1 MSAGS
6 LGTTTGSST
15 GSSNGSRDSFVHLH
29 VHTEYSMLD
38 GAARL
43 GALTERAAELEMPAV
58 AMTDHGN
65 VFGAYEFYSKA
76 KKAGVK
82 PIIGVEAY
90 FTPNISRHE
99 RKRVN
104 FYGGGP
110 DDVSSRGA
118 YTHMTLLSESTQGM
132 HNLFR
137 ISTGAWRDGFFQH
150 PRADRELLA
159 QHSQGIIGTTG
170 CPSGEVQVHLR
181 HGNYAAA
188 RQTAADFQD
197 ILGRESY
204 FLELMDHG
212 LDIENRVRDGLLR
225 LADDLRIPLLATNDS
240 HYVMREDARSQE
252 HLLCINSG
260 STMDIPAGDGPGQRF
275 AFSGDG
281 YYLKSAAEM
290 RALWV
295 DKYDLREAC
304 DNTLLIAERC
314 EVEFSEAP
322 GKYMPKF
329 PCPEGENEDSWM
341 VKEVE
346 RGLEARYPA
355 GVPEA
360 SRTQAEFE
368 LGVIMQMG
376 FPGYFLVVADFI
388 NWAKNNGIRVGP
400 GRGSGAGSMVAYAM
414 RITDL
419 DPLVH
424 GLIFE
429 RFLNPDRVSMP
440 DFDIDFDERRRGEVI
455 RYVTDK
461 YGDDRVSYIVT
472 YGTIKAKQAV
482 KDSSRILGYPFAM
495 GDRIT
500 KAMPAAVMGKDV
512 PLQEIF
518 DPQHKR
524 YGEGGEFRT
533 LYDGDADVKKVVDTA
548 IGIEGLKRQWGV
560 HAAGVIMSSE
570 PLLDIIPMLKRP
582 ADGAM
587 ITQFDYPTC
596 ENLGLIKMDFLGL
609 RNLTV
614 LDDCINNIRANRGEE
629 LVLEDLALDDAASY
643 ALLGTG
649 NTLGVFQLDGGPMR
663 ALLRLMRPDNFED
676 ISAVLALYRPGPMG
690 VDSHTNYALRKNGK
704 QESTPIHPE
713 LEEPLAEILGQTYG
727 LIVYQEQV
735 MAVAQKLAGYTLGQ
749 ADLLRRAMGKKKK
762 EVLDAEYIPFSDGMK
777 ANGYSAAA
785 IKALWDVLVPF
796 SDYAFNKAHTAA
808 YGLISY
814 WTAYLKQ
821 HYAAEYMAALL
832 TSVKDDKDKMAI
844 YLNECRRMKIQVLPP
859 DVNESAAT
867 FTPVGTDIRF
877 GLTAI
882 RNVGANVVDGV
893 VSAREEKG
901 RYHDFNDFM
910 GKVSALVC
918 NKRVIESLVKAG
930 AFDEMKHHRKAL
942 VAVHETAVDQY
953 VDIKRNEAIGQD
965 SLFAGLDDPEDGGA
979 AFGVT
984 VTIPDI
990 DEWDKMTLLGHE
1002 RDMLGL
1008 YVSDHPLLGL
1018 EHVLSTGTDCTIG
1031 QLMLDEDRPHGTTLT
1046 ISGLITSVNRKITK
1060 RGDAWATIT
1069 LEDLDGAI
1077 EVLLFPS
1084 SYQLASP
1091 YLVEDAIVR
1100 VKGQLSRDKEQPEL
1114 RGQELTVPD
1123 LSTGPGGPTGP
1134 VTISLPSTRC
1144 TAPVI
1149 EQLRDVLGTH
1159 PGLTEV
1165 RLRLLSREST
1175 KVMRLDDR
1183 LRVTPTP
1190 ALFADLKQLLG
1201 PGCLT
1206 G

>member
-1 MSAGS
+1 MTSGS
-6 LGTTTGSST
+6 G
-15 GSSNGSRDSFVHLH
+15 DSFVHLH

-43 GALTERAAELEMPAV
+43 TQLTERAAELGMPAV

-76 KKAGVK
+76 RAAGVK
-82 PIIGVEAY
+82 PIIGIEAY
-90 FTPNISRHE
+90 FTPGIPRSE
-99 RKRVN
+99 RRGVN
-104 FYGGGP
+104 LYDGGP
-110 DDVSSRGA
+110 DDVSARGA
-118 YTHMTLLSESTQGM
+118 YTHMTLLSESTEGM

-137 ISTGAWRDGFFQH
+137 LTTGAWREGFFKQ
-150 PRADRELLA
+150 PRMDKELLSR
-159 QHSQGIIGTTG
+159 HGKGIIGTTG

-181 HGNYAAA
+181 YGNYDAA
-188 RQTAADFQD
+188 RQVAAEYQD
-197 ILGRESY
+197 ILGKENY

-212 LDIENRVRDGLLR
+212 LSIENRVRDGLLR
-225 LADDLRIPLLATNDS
+225 LGRDLAIPFLATNDS
-240 HYVMREDARSQE
+240 HYVMQEDSLSQE

-290 RALWV
+290 RSLWA

-314 EVEFSEAP
+314 DVSFTEGNGTF
-322 GKYMPKF
+322 MPRF
-329 PCPEGENEDSWM
+329 PCPPGENEDSWL

-346 RGLEARYPA
+346 RGLAARYPA
-355 GVPEA
+355 GVPDA
-360 SRTQAEFE
+360 SRKQAEFE
-368 LGVIMQMG
+368 IGVITQMG

-388 NWAKNNGIRVGP
+388 NWAKDHGIRVGP

-455 RYVTDK
+455 RYVTEK

-512 PLQEIF
+512 PLTEVF
-518 DPQHKR
+518 DPGHSR
-524 YGEGGEFRT
+524 YSEGGEFRS
-533 LYDGDADVKKVVDTA
+533 LYDADHDVKRVVDTA

-560 HAAGVIMSSE
+560 HAAGVLMSSE
-570 PLLDIIPMLKRP
+570 PLADVIPLLRRP

-596 ENLGLIKMDFLGL
+596 EALGLIKMDFLGL

-614 LDDCINNIRANRGEE
+614 LDDAVKNIRANRGEE
-629 LVLEDLALDDAASY
+629 VVLEDLPLTDPLTY
-643 ALLGTG
+643 ELLQRGD
-649 NTLGVFQLDGGPMR
+649 TLGVFQLDGGPMR
-663 ALLRLMRPDNFED
+663 ALLRSMRPDAFED
-676 ISAVLALYRPGPMG
+676 ISAVGALYRPGPMG
-690 VDSHTNYALRKNGK
+690 ADSHNRYARRKNGR
-704 QESTPIHPE
+704 EPVDPIHPE
-713 LEEPLAEILGQTYG
+713 LAEPLADILGETYG

-735 MAVAQKLAGYTLGQ
+735 MAIAQKLAGYSLGQ
-749 ADLLRRAMGKKKK
+749 ADILRRAMGKKKK
-762 EVLDAEYIPFSDGMK
+762 AELDKQFAGFSAGMTER
-777 ANGYSAAA
+777 GYSMAAV
-785 IKALWDVLVPF
+785 KTLWDILLPF
-796 SDYAFNKAHTAA
+796 SDYAFNKAHSAA
-808 YGLISY
+808 YGVVSY
-814 WTAYLKQ
+814 WTAYLKA
-821 HYAAEYMAALL
+821 HYPAEYMAALL
-832 TSVKDDKDKMAI
+832 TSTQSDKDKSAI

-859 DVNESAAT
+859 DVNESAHD
-867 FTPVGTDIRF
+867 FTPVGTDVRF
-877 GLTAI
+877 GLTAV
-882 RNVGANVVDGV
+882 RNVGANVVDGIV
-893 VSAREEKG
+893 AARQEKG
-901 RYHDFNDFM
+901 RYADFADFLD
-910 GKVSALVC
+910 KVPLHVC

-930 AFDEMKHHRKAL
+930 AFDEMKHRRRAL
-942 VAVHETAVDQY
+942 VAVHEGAVDQY

-965 SLFAGLDDPEDGGA
+965 SLFGGLDDAEGG
-979 AFGVT
+979 FGVS
-984 VTIPDI
+984 VALPDI

-1018 EHVLSTGTDCTIG
+1018 EHVLQRGADCSIG
-1031 QLMLDEDRPHGTTLT
+1031 QLMLDEERADGSTVTV
-1046 ISGLITSVNRKITK
+1046 SGLVTAVQRKITK
-1060 RGDAWATIT
+1060 KGDAWAMVT

-1091 YLVEDAIVR
+1091 HLVQDAILTVR
-1100 VKGQLSRDKEQPEL
+1100 GRLSRSKDQPEL
-1114 RGQELTVPD
+1114 HGQEVSVPD
-1123 LSTGPGGPTGP
+1123 LDDGPAGP
-1134 VTISLPSTRC
+1134 VVISMPSTRC
-1144 TAPVI
+1144 TGPVV

-1159 PGLTEV
+1159 PGMTEV
-1165 RLRLLSREST
+1165 RLRLLTREAT
-1175 KVMRLDDR
+1175 TVMRLDDR
-1183 LRVTPTP
+1183 LRVTPSS
-1190 ALFADLKQLLG
+1190 ALFADLKALLG

>member
-1 MSAGS
+1 MSGGS
-6 LGTTTGSST
+6 GDG
-15 GSSNGSRDSFVHLH
+15 FVHLH

-43 GALTERAAELEMPAV
+43 GDLANRTAELGMDAI

-65 VFGAYEFYSKA
+65 VFGAYEFYKKTKA
-76 KKAGVK
+76 AGVK
-82 PIIGVEAY
+82 PIIGMEAY
-90 FTPNISRHE
+90 AAPNISRFE
-99 RKRVN
+99 KKGVN

-110 DDVSSRGA
+110 DDVSARGA
-118 YTHMTLLSESTQGM
+118 YTHMTLLAETTEGM

-137 ISTGAWRDGFFQH
+137 LSSGAWRDGYFKH
-150 PRADRELLA
+150 PRIDRELLQ
-159 QHSQGIIGTTG
+159 QHGRGIIATTG

-181 HGNYAAA
+181 HGNYDAARKAAA
-188 RQTAADFQD
+188 DHQD
-197 ILGRESY
+197 ILGRDNY

-212 LDIENRVRDGLLR
+212 LDIETRVRDGLLK
-225 LADDLRIPLLATNDS
+225 LAKDLRLPMIATNDS
-240 HYVMREDARSQE
+240 HYVRREDAKSQE
-252 HLLCINSG
+252 HLLCINSA
-260 STMDIPAGDGPGQRF
+260 STMTTPAGDGPGQRF

-281 YYLKSAAEM
+281 YYIKSPAEM

-304 DNTLLIAERC
+304 DNTLWIAERC
-314 EVEFSEAP
+314 DVSFTE
-322 GKYMPKF
+322 GNGTYMPKF
-329 PCPEGENEDSWM
+329 PCPPGEDENSWL

-346 RGLEARYPA
+346 KGLAFRYPA
-355 GVPEA
+355 GVPDDV
-360 SRTQAEFE
+360 RKQADFE
-368 LGVIMQMG
+368 VGVITQMG

-388 NWAKNNGIRVGP
+388 NWAKDNGIRVGP
-400 GRGSGAGSMVAYAM
+400 GRGSGAGSMVAYVM

-419 DPLVH
+419 DPLKH

-455 RYVTDK
+455 RYVSDK
-461 YGDDRVSYIVT
+461 YGDDRVSMIVT

-512 PLQEIF
+512 PLQDIF
-518 DPQHKR
+518 NPEHSR
-524 YGEGGEFRT
+524 YGEGGEFRA
-533 LYDGDADVKKVVDTA
+533 LYDGDNDVKTVVDTA

-560 HAAGVIMSSE
+560 HAAGVIMSSD
-570 PLLDIIPMLKRP
+570 PLINVIPLLKRP

-596 ENLGLIKMDFLGL
+596 EALGLIKMDFLGL

-614 LDDCINNIRANRGEE
+614 LDDAVKHILANRGET
-629 LVLEDLALDDAASY
+629 LVLEELELDDLAAY
-643 ALLGTG
+643 QLLGRG
-649 NTLGVFQLDGGPMR
+649 DTLGVFQLDGGPMR
-663 ALLRLMRPDNFED
+663 SLLRLMRPDNFED

-704 QESTPIHPE
+704 QEITPIHPE
-713 LEEPLAEILGQTYG
+713 LEEPLKDILGTTHG

-762 EVLDAEYIPFSDGMK
+762 EILEAEYVPFSDGMK
-777 ANGYSAAA
+777 ANGYSERA

-814 WTAYLKQ
+814 WTAYLKE

-859 DVNESAAT
+859 DVNESQAT
-867 FTPVGTDIRF
+867 FTPVGNDIRF
-877 GLTAI
+877 GLTAV
-882 RNVGANVVDGV
+882 RNVGANVVDGIV
-893 VSAREEKG
+893 EARRESG
-901 RYHDFNDFM
+901 RFSDFNDFM
-910 GKVSALVC
+910 EKVPATVC
-918 NKRVIESLVKAG
+918 NKRVIESLIKAG
-930 AFDEMKHHRKAL
+930 AFDEMKHRRRAL
-942 VAVHETAVDQY
+942 VAIHETAVDQY

-965 SLFAGLDDPEDGGA
+965 SLFGGLDDEGGG
-979 AFGVT
+979 FGISVA
-984 VTIPDI
+984 IPDI
-990 DEWDKMTLLGHE
+990 DDWDKMTLLGHE

-1018 EHVLSTGTDCTIG
+1018 EHVLSNGTDCTIG
-1031 QLMLDEDRPHGTTLT
+1031 QLMLDEDRPDGSTLT
-1046 ISGLITSVNRKITK
+1046 ISGLITGVQRKMTK
-1060 RGDAWATIT
+1060 RGDAWAMIT

-1077 EVLLFPS
+1077 DVLLFPS
-1084 SYQLASP
+1084 VYQLAST
-1091 YLVEDAIVR
+1091 YLSEDQIIT
-1100 VKGQLSRDKEQPEL
+1100 VKGRLSRSKDVPEIQ
-1114 RGQELTVPD
+1114 GTEVTVPD
-1123 LSTGPGGPTGP
+1123 LSDGPSGP
-1134 VTISLPSTRC
+1134 VVITLPATRC
-1144 TAPVI
+1144 TAPVVDS
-1149 EQLRDVLGTH
+1149 LKDVLATH
-1159 PGLTEV
+1159 PGVTEV
-1165 RLRLLSREST
+1165 RLKLLNRSST
-1175 KVMRLDDR
+1175 TVLKLDDR

-1206 G
+1206 N